1 MVRRDRDR
9 MAPRARS
16 HLRSHPS
23 AASDPS
29 SQGGSLESSSLAASP
44 APRWIVGPERDHETL
59 ATLVRAFTGAS
70 WEQAR
75 EQVRRGKWSVDGAIA
90 TDPSLRLR
98 TGQALVQHER
108 ARRAD
113 RASSELEPSRLV
125 YVDEH
130 LVVVDKPAGV
140 STVPF
145 EEGERGT
152 LVDRVQRALYRRGR
166 APSNAP
172 LFIVHR
178 IDKDTSGLLV
188 FGRTWLAKRHL
199 ASLFRAH
206 TIERRYVA
214 LVNGHPS
221 FNERTIETMLVEDRG
236 DGIRGSARNP
246 APGVGKR
253 AVTQIQ
259 VLARLDGPVTLVRC
273 SLETGRTH
281 QIRIHLAELGHP
293 LVGER
298 VYGREV
304 ARRVEHPR
312 ALLHALELGFTHP
325 AQPARRLRFR
335 RAPPEDFIVALREA
349 GASIDILEIA

>member
-1 MVRRDRDR
+1 
-9 MAPRARS
+9 
-16 HLRSHPS
+16 
-23 AASDPS
+23 
-29 SQGGSLESSSLAASP
+29 
-44 APRWIVGPERDHETL
+44 
-59 ATLVRAFTGAS
+59 
-70 WEQAR
+70 
-75 EQVRRGKWSVDGAIA
+75 VRRGKWSVDGAIA
-90 TDPSLRLR
+90 TEPSLRMR
-98 TGQALVQHER
+98 AGQALAQHER

-113 RASSELEPSRLV
+113 RASSELEDSRLI

-152 LVDRVQRALYRRGR
+152 LVDRVQRALHRRGE

-221 FNERTIETMLVEDRG
+221 FTERTVESMLVEDRG
-236 DGIRGSARNP
+236 DGIRGSARSP

-259 VLARLDGPVTLVRC
+259 VLARLEGPSALVRC

-298 VYGREV
+298 VYGRAA

-325 AQPARRLRFR
+325 AEPARIMRFR
-335 RAPPEDFIVALREA
+335 RAPPEDFIAALREA
-349 GASIDILEIA
+349 GASIDALEIA